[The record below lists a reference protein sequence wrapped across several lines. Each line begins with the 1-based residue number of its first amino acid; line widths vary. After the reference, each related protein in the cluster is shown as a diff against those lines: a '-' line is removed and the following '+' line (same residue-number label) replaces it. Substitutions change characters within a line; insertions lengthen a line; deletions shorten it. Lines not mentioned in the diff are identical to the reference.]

1 MPFKKRTNI
10 TKTQKCPKERKKKK
24 EETLLI
30 FYASFP

>member
-24 EETLLI
+24 KTLLI